1 MQKITFKAALAKG
14 LADAMQEHPRSFMMG
29 QDIAKFSILGISAG
43 MHERFGIER
52 IRNSPISESA
62 MVGVAVGA
70 AMKGYVGIVEM
81 AYADISAVAFSSIV
95 HSAAKLHYATNGQL
109 SCPMLIRSP
118 IGRWSRHG
126 PMGTDITLSWYCNVP
141 DLALAMPSTPH
152 EAYWQTRAAFRRP
165 VPTMILEERDLFG
178 VEGEIGPD
186 DGVERAR
193 ELRAGRD
200 LTIIG
205 AGRAVKLALEAADL
219 LEAEGHKGA
228 VQVLSLGHIKPLDSA
243 TVLAAVRKTRRVL
256 IVQDEPGFG
265 GYGPMVQSALD
276 ELPPDALVR
285 SPKLFARADTFLP
298 HRLEEDVLPT
308 TAQVVAEAKKL
319 LQ

>member
-1 MQKITFKAALAKG
+1 MQKLSFKAALSKG
-14 LADAMQEHPRSFMMG
+14 LADAMQAHPKSFMLG
-29 QDIAKFSILGISAG
+29 QDIAGFSILGISAG
-43 MHERFGIER
+43 LHERFGAGR
-52 IRNSPISESA
+52 ILNSPISESA

-70 AMKGYVGIVEM
+70 AIKGYVGIIEM

-126 PMGTDITLSWYCNVP
+126 PMGTDLTLSWYCNVP

-152 EAYWQTRAAFRRP
+152 EAYWQTRAAFSRA

-178 VEGEIGPD
+178 LEGEIGPD
-186 DGVERAR
+186 DGVEHTR

-200 LTIIG
+200 LTIVG
-205 AGRAVKLALEAADL
+205 AGRAVKLALEAAQA
-219 LEAEGHKGA
+219 LEAEGHRHA
-228 VQVLSLGHIKPLDSA
+228 VQVLSLGHIKPLDKA
-243 TVLAAVRKTRRVL
+243 GILAAARRTRRVL
-256 IVQDEPGFG
+256 IVQDEPPFG

-276 ELPPDALVR
+276 ELPPDALAR

-298 HRLEEDVLPT
+298 HRLEEDHLPT
-308 TAQVVAEAKKL
+308 AAQVAAEAKKL

>member
-1 MQKITFKAALAKG
+1 MQKLSFKAALSKG
-14 LADAMQEHPRSFMMG
+14 LADAMQEHPRSFMLG
-29 QDIAKFSILGISAG
+29 QDIAQFSILGISAG
-43 MHERFGIER
+43 MHERFGTER

-62 MVGVAVGA
+62 MVGMAVGA
-70 AMKGYVGIVEM
+70 AMKGYVGIIEM

-109 SCPMLIRSP
+109 PCPMLIRSP

-126 PMGTDITLSWYCNVP
+126 PMGTEITASWYCNVP
-141 DLALAMPSTPH
+141 DLALAMPATPH
-152 EAYWQTRAAFRRP
+152 EAYWQTRAAFTRP
-165 VPTMILEERDLFG
+165 VPTMILEERDLLG
-178 VEGEIGPD
+178 IEGDVGPD

-205 AGRAVKLALEAADL
+205 AGRAVKLALEAAEALD
-219 LEAEGHKGA
+219 AEGRRGA

-243 TVLAAVRKTRRVL
+243 TILAAARKTRRVL

-276 ELPPDALVR
+276 ALPPDALLR
-285 SPKLFARADTFLP
+285 SPKLLARADTFLP
-298 HRLEEDVLPT
+298 HRLEEDHLPT